1 MTWKYAQLNWIVL
14 WPCTKDL
21 LKRLCRAL
29 SIFGNW
35 VAQGDMER
43 EENLLSLAASF
54 SCSWVIPLLFVWQFR
69 FCGAIK
75 KGGMLRIYIYI
86 YILSGC
92 LIRGCLKMQCCV
104 FGRIGLGGIR
114 VIYNIHIYVY
124 IYIFTYI
131 YPKIGKESIM
141 DYKCLKFSKPSS
153 AAPGDWTAGSRLLWS
168 LGSSALRTWPGD
180 KFGIS
185 GPRKQLH
192 PHRFFQWIG

>member
-75 KGGMLRIYIYI
+75 KGGMLRIYIFLYT
-86 YILSGC
+86 LRMPDSWLLENAMLC
-92 LIRGCLKMQCCV
+92 LRADWV
-104 FGRIGLGGIR
+104 GGIR
-114 VIYNIHIYVY
+114 VIYNIRIYVY
-124 IYIFTYI
+124 IYIHNITCIYI
-131 YPKIGKESIM
+131 YIYLYIHVCDTVPFHGRISKI
-141 DYKCLKFSKPSS
+141 
-153 AAPGDWTAGSRLLWS
+153 TSR
-168 LGSSALRTWPGD
+168 PM
-180 KFGIS
+180 
-185 GPRKQLH
+185 PQN
-192 PHRFFQWIG
+192 